1 MTFFAGEE
9 ALDKALR
16 RFMRARPRH
25 AAPVSAAIPLISNQE
40 AWLNIAL
47 IKQYHENMPVEES
60 RNMVFGLLRDL
71 GLEKIAEKRN
81 PALGEEE
88 RFYVML
94 LRAAMVE
101 RAAIVIDRPFKML
114 PQLKNFSAVMTALKT
129 IDGLYA
135 SCDIYDYDWMKDKYG
150 ALCR

>member
-1 MTFFAGEE
+1 VTLFAGEE
-9 ALDKALR
+9 ALDKAMR
-16 RFMRARPRH
+16 KFMRARPRH
-25 AAPVSAAIPLISNQE
+25 AAPVSHDFPLISNLE

-47 IKQYHENMPVEES
+47 IKQYHENMPVEAS
-60 RNMVFGLLRDL
+60 RNMVLGLLRNL

-114 PQLKNFSAVMTALKT
+114 PQLKNFHAVLMALKT